1 VVVVQLSS
9 AGAERWRDA
18 IVDALTAATNAGCVF
33 EINELF
39 HLVSLVRV
47 VFVIDAGTDQTFL
60 RQTMQQAWRQLKE
73 RSPNRRPGG
82 GKVSLVQMADRN
94 RSPMSDLLRALCAAA
109 TVKPA

>member
-1 VVVVQLSS
+1 MDLRGFSQN
-9 AGAERWRDA
+9 
-18 IVDALTAATNAGCVF
+18 NAGCVF

-73 RSPNRRPGG
+73 RSPNHRPGG
-82 GKVSLVQMADRN
+82 GKVSLVQMADR
-94 RSPMSDLLRALCAAA
+94 SPMSDLLRALCTAA
-109 TVKPA
+109 TLKPA